1 MTAVVWMVV
10 CALFGSAIGML
21 VGRELTRP
29 ARRRRP
35 LPPATARRIERAA
48 RANRLELPADKPAV
62 HARLENL
69 FTFDDFNEET
79 TKP

>member
-1 MTAVVWMVV
+1 MAAVWMVA
-10 CALFGSAIGML
+10 CALFGAALGLL
-21 VGRELTRP
+21 VGRKLTSQP
-29 ARRRRP
+29 RRRP

-69 FTFDDFNEET
+69 PTFDDFNEEI